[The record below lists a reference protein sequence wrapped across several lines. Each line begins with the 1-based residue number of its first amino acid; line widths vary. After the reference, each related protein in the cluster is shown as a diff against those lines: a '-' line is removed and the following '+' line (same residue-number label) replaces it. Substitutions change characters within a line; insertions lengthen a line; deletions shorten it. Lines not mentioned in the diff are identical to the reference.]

1 MGAAFVTTGDE
12 ASLVCRRR
20 RTIMNSESRAFRQAQ
35 ELAQALRDHAR
46 ETQMPEYAS
55 MMLRAARELEGLAL
69 TASANNSGNSLL
81 AFA

>member
-20 RTIMNSESRAFRQAQ
+20 RAIMNSESRAFKAQ
-35 ELAQALRDHAR
+35 ELAQALRGHAR
-46 ETQMPEYAS
+46 ETQMQEYAS
-55 MMLRAARELEGLAL
+55 MMLRAARELEGLST
-69 TASANNSGNSLL
+69 TASANSPGNSLL